1 MLQAVA
7 ELAES
12 AESLL
17 DAVGGPS
24 DVTLVRSWGNRG
36 SDLTY
41 AGMRRLLRHHSYR
54 ECDIRKLNQT
64 PAGKTAII
72 AGGGS
77 WCKPFHLIAA
87 MLPVIEA
94 RFSRVIVFP
103 SSFDTEEA
111 MVRKVLSRTGAVVFA
126 RERESYEQIRR
137 LCDARLAHDTA
148 FFFDFAP
155 YQSGFHEGVLNAF
168 RMDAEATGAPIPEE
182 NRDISNDCDSLDE
195 WLWTIGRHD
204 LIRTD
209 RAHVAMAAAMLGKRV
224 ECRSSSYHKVPA
236 IVEFSISSGQVTL
249 LEQWNGAATVLPIG
263 TPALADGSSLE
274 HVIGELD
281 RAIGQSAVLKAE
293 VGRLAAESINLAET
307 GGRLGAELAAREAEL
322 AARAQENARLQLLG
336 KQVEK
341 RLTDSSRQLRT
352 RESELSWTIAE
363 LQESRHAVKA
373 LRESW
378 SWRLTSPLRAVLDLA
393 LNLQRLTRGAVRRIS
408 FRSKA
413 LGYLQWLWYRRQV
426 LASGLFDENYYVAHN
441 PDVAR
446 SRTDPLR
453 HFFVFGAVEGRNPHP
468 DFDTS
473 YYIERNPDVALRGIN
488 PLVHHLEQHAARN
501 LREPI
506 SVESSPQAPPAATVE
521 SGGLPPRMRADP
533 RATELRMALRAN
545 YETSGRPP
553 LDSEYD
559 SIPLVSV
566 VIPCYNHGCYLED
579 AILSAMMA
587 CSYPME
593 ILVVDDGSTEADSIS
608 AVDELTGRYRFRLLR
623 QCHTGLAGACH
634 TGFQN
639 SFGKFIQFLDS
650 EDLLASGKIDLQVDM
665 TIRDSGI
672 DIAVCEYE
680 MCGADGTGC
689 QPIGPSTPAGF
700 DFDPQ
705 DFLVR
710 WERGF
715 ALPVHCALFRRE
727 ILGAK
732 HFSPVTEMGRED
744 WIFWMLLVSASRHV
758 EFHPEVLATFR
769 IHNHYRS
776 TNREA
781 AGLDLRRASI

>member
-1 MLQAVA
+1 MLKAVA

-17 DAVGGPS
+17 DAVGDPS

-36 SDLTY
+36 DDLTY
-41 AGMRRLLRHHSYR
+41 AGLRRLLRRHSYR

-64 PAGKTAII
+64 PAGKTAIV

-87 MLPVIEA
+87 MLPAVNA

-111 MVRKVLSRTGAVVFA
+111 IVRTVLSQTGAVVFA
-126 RERESYEQIRR
+126 RERESYEQIRH

-155 YQSGFHEGVLNAF
+155 YQSGFHQGVLNAF
-168 RMDAEATGAPIPEE
+168 RLDAEATGAPIPEE
-182 NRDISNDCDSLDE
+182 NRDISIDCGTLDE
-195 WLWTIGRHD
+195 WLRTISQHD

-209 RAHVAMAAAMLGKRV
+209 RAHVVIAAAMLGKRV

-249 LEQWNGAATVLPIG
+249 LEEWNGAATALPTG
-263 TPALADGSSLE
+263 TPAPAESPPLE
-274 HVIGELD
+274 QLIGELN
-281 RAIGQSAVLKAE
+281 RAEGQSAVLKAE
-293 VGRLAAESINLAET
+293 VGRLTAESINLAESA
-307 GGRLGAELAAREAEL
+307 GRLGAELAVREAEL
-322 AARAQENARLQLLG
+322 AARAQENARLQLLSG
-336 KQVEK
+336 QVEK
-341 RLTDSSRQLRT
+341 RLEDSSRQLQT
-352 RESELSWTIAE
+352 RESELSRTNAE
-363 LQESRHAVKA
+363 LLESRHAVKA

-393 LNLQRLTRGAVRRIS
+393 LNLQRLSRGV
-408 FRSKA
+408 
-413 LGYLQWLWYRRQV
+413 
-426 LASGLFDENYYVAHN
+426 N
-441 PDVAR
+441 
-446 SRTDPLR
+446 
-453 HFFVFGAVEGRNPHP
+453 HP
-468 DFDTS
+468 
-473 YYIERNPDVALRGIN
+473 
-488 PLVHHLEQHAARN
+488 EQRAAQS

-506 SVESSPQAPPAATVE
+506 SVESSPEAPPVAAVE
-521 SGGLPPRMRADP
+521 SGGLPPGMGVDVRT
-533 RATELRMALRAN
+533 TELRMALRAD
-545 YETSGRPP
+545 YETLGRPP
-553 LDSEYD
+553 LESEYD

-566 VIPCYNHGCYLED
+566 VIPCYNHGYYLED

-593 ILVVDDGSTEADSIS
+593 ILVVDDGSTDAGSIS
-608 AVDELTGRYRFRLLR
+608 VVDELAGRYRFRLLR
-623 QCHTGLAGACH
+623 QSHTGIAGACY

-650 EDLLASGKIDLQVDM
+650 DDLLASGKIDLQVDM
-665 TIRDSGI
+665 MTRDTGI

-680 MCGADGTGC
+680 MCGIDGTGC
-689 QPIGPSTPAGF
+689 RHVEPSRLAGF
-700 DFDPQ
+700 EFDPQ

-715 ALPVHCALFRRE
+715 SLPIHCALFRRE
-727 ILGAK
+727 ILRAK
-732 HFSPVTEMGRED
+732 HFRPVIEMGRED
-744 WIFWMLLVSASRHV
+744 WIFWILLVSGSRCFR
-758 EFHPEVLATFR
+758 FHPDVLATSR
-769 IHNHYRS
+769 IHDHYKS
-776 TNREA
+776 SNREA
-781 AGLDLRRASI
+781 VGLDLLRASMYALE

>member
-17 DAVGGPS
+17 DAVGDPS
-24 DVTLVRSWGNRG
+24 DVTLVRSWSNRG

-41 AGMRRLLRHHSYR
+41 AGMRRLLRQHSYR

-64 PAGKTAII
+64 PAGKTAIV

-168 RMDAEATGAPIPEE
+168 RLDAEATGAPIPEE
-182 NRDISNDCDSLDE
+182 NRDISNECDSLDE

-209 RAHVAMAAAMLGKRV
+209 RAHVAMAAAMLGKRA

-249 LEQWNGAATVLPIG
+249 IEGWNGGDRGSLGQADWLPSTNRATAVPTG
-263 TPALADGSSLE
+263 TPAPAESSPLE
-274 HVIGELD
+274 QLSGELD
-281 RAIGQSAVLKAE
+281 RAIGHAAVRNKAE
-293 VGRLAAESINLAET
+293 GSRVTAESINLAES
-307 GGRLGAELAAREAEL
+307 GGRLGADLAAREAEL
-322 AARAQENARLQLLG
+322 AARAQENARLQLLS

-341 RLTDSSRQLRT
+341 RLADSSRQLQT
-352 RESELSWTIAE
+352 RESELSWTNAE
-363 LQESRHAVKA
+363 LQESRQAVKA

-378 SWRLTSPLRAVLDLA
+378 SWRLTWPLRSVLDLA
-393 LNLQRLTRGAVRRIS
+393 LNLQRLLRGA
-408 FRSKA
+408 
-413 LGYLQWLWYRRQV
+413 
-426 LASGLFDENYYVAHN
+426 N
-441 PDVAR
+441 
-446 SRTDPLR
+446 
-453 HFFVFGAVEGRNPHP
+453 HP
-468 DFDTS
+468 
-473 YYIERNPDVALRGIN
+473 
-488 PLVHHLEQHAARN
+488 EQRAAQS

-506 SVESSPQAPPAATVE
+506 SVENSPQAPPAAAVE
-521 SGGLPPRMRADP
+521 SGGLPPGMGVDVQT
-533 RATELRMALRAN
+533 TELRMALRAD

-566 VIPCYNHGCYLED
+566 VIPCYNHGYYLED

-593 ILVVDDGSTEADSIS
+593 ILVVDDGSTDAGSIS
-608 AVDELTGRYRFRLLR
+608 VVDELAGRYRFRLLR
-623 QCHTGLAGACH
+623 QSHTGIAGGCY

-650 EDLLASGKIDLQVDM
+650 DDLLAFGKIDLQVDM
-665 TIRDSGI
+665 MTRDTGI

-680 MCGADGTGC
+680 MCGIDGTGRRHVE
-689 QPIGPSTPAGF
+689 PSTLAGF

-715 ALPVHCALFRRE
+715 SLPIHCALFRRE
-727 ILGAK
+727 ILCAK
-732 HFSPVTEMGRED
+732 HFRPVIEMGRED
-744 WIFWMLLVSASRHV
+744 WIFWILLVSGSRCFR
-758 EFHPEVLATFR
+758 FHPDVLATSR

-776 TNREA
+776 SNREA
-781 AGLDLRRASI
+781 VGLDLLRASMYARE